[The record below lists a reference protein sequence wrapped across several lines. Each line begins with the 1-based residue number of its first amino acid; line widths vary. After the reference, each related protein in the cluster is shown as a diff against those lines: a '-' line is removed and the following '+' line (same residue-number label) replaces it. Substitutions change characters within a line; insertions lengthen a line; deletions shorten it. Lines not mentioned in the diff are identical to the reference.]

1 MSVTRLRDLRHPA
14 AVLCLCLAA
23 VLARPAFAQAPV
35 REITKIAGE
44 VYRFRNNEHY
54 SVFAV
59 TPEGIIATDPID
71 AGAAAWL
78 KAEIKA
84 RFNTPVRYV
93 IYSHAHAD
101 HATGGE
107 VFSDTATFV
116 GHAVTRAT
124 LARDHVQT
132 PLPTETFA
140 DTKTIELGGTVVE
153 LRYLGPNHG
162 DGMIVMRF
170 PKERILFVVDIIPV
184 QSIGYRD
191 FPNAD
196 FSGWLDSLK
205 QAEAIDFDILAPGH
219 GPMGRKAH
227 VRMHREY
234 LEDLR
239 DQVTRQVKAGTSL
252 EETKRL
258 VNLEK
263 YKAWGSYADMRDLN
277 IEGMYRIA
285 DAGR

>member
-1 MSVTRLRDLRHPA
+1 MPA
-14 AVLCLCLAA
+14 QLAAALSYLSLAA
-23 VLARPAFAQAPV
+23 VLAGPVLAQAPV
-35 REITKIAGE
+35 RQITQVAGE

-59 TPEGIIATDPID
+59 TPDGIIATDPID
-71 AGAAAWL
+71 AEAASWL

-84 RFNTPVRYV
+84 RFNKPVRFV
-93 IYSHAHAD
+93 IYSHGHAD

-107 VFSDTATFV
+107 VFSDTAVFV
-116 GHAVTRAT
+116 GHTLTRAM
-124 LARDHVQT
+124 LARDQVQT
-132 PLPTETFA
+132 PLPGETFA
-140 DTKTIELGGTVVE
+140 DTKTIELGGTVIE

-170 PKERILFVVDIIPV
+170 PKERILFAVDIIPV

-191 FPNAD
+191 FPGAD
-196 FSGWLDSLK
+196 FSGWVDSLK
-205 QAEAIDFDILAPGH
+205 KAEAIDFDILVPGH
-219 GPMGRKAH
+219 GPIGAKPH

-239 DQVTRQVKAGTSL
+239 DQVTRHVKAGRSL
-252 EETKRL
+252 EETRKL

-263 YKAWGSYADMRDLN
+263 YQAWSGYEQMRDLN

-285 DAGR
+285 SGR

>member
-1 MSVTRLRDLRHPA
+1 M
-14 AVLCLCLAA
+14 
-23 VLARPAFAQAPV
+23 

-59 TPEGIIATDPID
+59 TPDGIIATDPID

-78 KAEIKA
+78 KAEIKT
-84 RFNTPVRYV
+84 RFNAPVRYV
-93 IYSHAHAD
+93 IYSHSHAD

-124 LARDHVQT
+124 LARDRVQT

-140 DTKTIELGGTVVE
+140 DAKTIELGGTVVE
-153 LRYLGPNHG
+153 LRYLWPNHG

-170 PKERILFVVDIIPV
+170 PKERILFAVDIIPV

-205 QAEAIDFDILAPGH
+205 KAEAIDFDILAPGH
-219 GPMGRKAH
+219 GPMGTKAH

-263 YKAWGSYADMRDLN
+263 YKAWGSYVDMRDLN

-285 DAGR
+285 AAGR